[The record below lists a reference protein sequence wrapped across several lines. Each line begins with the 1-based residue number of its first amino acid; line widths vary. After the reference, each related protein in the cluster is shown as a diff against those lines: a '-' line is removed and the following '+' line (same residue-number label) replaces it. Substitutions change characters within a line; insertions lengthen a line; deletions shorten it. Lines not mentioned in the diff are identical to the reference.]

1 MGIYGCYNQTITP
14 EIPMSAESER
24 EAQRLQRL
32 LERMTSDYAPLH
44 HPSIAVPPEQRLAN
58 AAEYAAFQLGQ
69 INRNLDLLV
78 HILQTRDP

>member
-1 MGIYGCYNQTITP
+1 
-14 EIPMSAESER
+14 
-24 EAQRLQRL
+24 
-32 LERMTSDYAPLH
+32 MTSDYAPLH
-44 HPSIAVPPEQRLAN
+44 HPNTPVPPEQRLAN